1 MGQKMDGVGAQIKP
15 VFIAVLAT
23 HAGRLGSFVAAAE
36 ELHVSHPV
44 ISHHIRNLEQHL
56 GGKLFHRGPRGVEL
70 TDAGARYFKRV
81 SSALTIISESS
92 RVFSAQEQEQK
103 VRLVVMPQ
111 FASRW
116 LRTHLPQFRSQYPH
130 IKISIEPN
138 ATFSEIDPDTADLGI
153 SFDAVGA
160 FRGQVTSLY
169 SPDIFPVCSPGWL
182 AQQKSKPRVAADLAS
197 DCLLHED
204 DGSWWKKWFA
214 TQGINRSVVSDIS
227 YLSGDEVIEL
237 AIAGQ
242 GVALV
247 AEILIRD
254 ELRSGKLIRPVP
266 GAAILADL
274 QLILPFGHT
283 NEATQLFIDWLIAS
297 L

>member
-1 MGQKMDGVGAQIKP
+1 MKKLALP
-15 VFIAVLAT
+15 PLIAVRAFEA
-23 HAGRLGSFVAAAE
+23 AGRLGSFVAAAE

-70 TDAGARYFKRV
+70 TVAGARYFKRV
-81 SSALTIISESS
+81 SNALTIISEASQ
-92 RVFSAQEQEQK
+92 VFSAQEQEQK
-103 VRLVVMPQ
+103 VRLVAIPQ

-116 LRTHLPQFRSQYPH
+116 LRTHLPKFRAQYPH

-138 ATFSEIDPDTADLGI
+138 ATFCEIDPATADLGI
-153 SFDAVGA
+153 SFDVPGA
-160 FRGQVTSLY
+160 FRGEVSSLY
-169 SPDIFPVCSPGWL
+169 SPEIFPVCSPDWL
-182 AQQKSKPRVAADLAS
+182 AQQKSKPLCAADLPNRV
-197 DCLLHED
+197 LLHED
-204 DGSWWKKWFA
+204 DGSWWEKWFA

-237 AIAGQ
+237 AIAAQ

-247 AEILIRD
+247 ADILIRD
-254 ELRSGKLIRPVP
+254 ELRAGKLIRPVP
-266 GAAILADL
+266 GAAIIADL
-274 QLILPFGHT
+274 QLILPFGPT
-283 NEATQLFIDWLIAS
+283 NAATQLFIDWLIAS